1 MLKLLAY
8 YNKDVHDV
16 VMGNAPQ
23 NAKYTS
29 PAIQKEILQVFADK
43 VQKTIR
49 EEIGDSK
56 FCVIVDESRD
66 ISKREQMAIVI
77 RFIDRNGFLL
87 ERFFEL
93 VHVKDTT
100 SKTLK
105 EEISIVLSNHELS
118 IQNLRGQGY
127 DGASNMRG
135 EWNGLRALF
144 MRDCPYAYYVHCLA
158 HQLELAL
165 IAAAREVGEVH
176 DFFKDLI
183 FIVNTVSS
191 STNRHDELQAS
202 QIAEL
207 EHLIEIEEVETGK
220 GLNQIG
226 TLQRPGDT
234 RWSSHFKSICSLLR
248 MFNATRSVLEKI
260 AIDSQQ
266 SYAQRGDAKSALKK
280 LLSFDFVFILHL
292 MEDIMGFTDGLC
304 RALQHKSQDILNA
317 MHLVVGTK
325 SLIQKLR
332 DDGWE
337 LLLQKVHSFCNKH
350 GTEIIDMQVSYAEI
364 IRTRRN
370 KDTITVE
377 HHYRVNVFSA
387 TIDQQ
392 LQELNSR
399 FSEQTTE
406 LLTLSESLSPID
418 GYKHF
423 DVENICR
430 LAEKYYPQD
439 FSENEISH
447 LKYQLELFYCDV
459 PKHSDM
465 KNLSTIT
472 ALCRSLVEN
481 RKSDV
486 YPLVDRLIRLILTLP
501 VSTATSERA
510 FSAMKIVK
518 ISLRTRWKMIFFRIT
533 C

>member
-1 MLKLLAY
+1 
-8 YNKDVHDV
+8 
-16 VMGNAPQ
+16 
-23 NAKYTS
+23 
-29 PAIQKEILQVFADK
+29 
-43 VQKTIR
+43 
-49 EEIGDSK
+49 
-56 FCVIVDESRD
+56 
-66 ISKREQMAIVI
+66 
-77 RFIDRNGFLL
+77 
-87 ERFFEL
+87 
-93 VHVKDTT
+93 
-100 SKTLK
+100 
-105 EEISIVLSNHELS
+105 
-118 IQNLRGQGY
+118 
-127 DGASNMRG
+127 
-135 EWNGLRALF
+135 
-144 MRDCPYAYYVHCLA
+144 
-158 HQLELAL
+158 
-165 IAAAREVGEVH
+165 
-176 DFFKDLI
+176 
-183 FIVNTVSS
+183 
-191 STNRHDELQAS
+191 
-202 QIAEL
+202 
-207 EHLIEIEEVETGK
+207 
-220 GLNQIG
+220 
-226 TLQRPGDT
+226 
-234 RWSSHFKSICSLLR
+234 

-350 GTEIIDMQVSYAEI
+350 
-364 IRTRRN
+364 
-370 KDTITVE
+370 
-377 HHYRVNVFSA
+377 
-387 TIDQQ
+387 DQQ

-406 LLTLSESLSPID
+406 LLTLSASLSPID

-459 PKHSDM
+459 PKHPDM

-486 YPLVDRLIRLILTLP
+486 YPLVDRLIQLILTLP

-518 ISLRTRWKMIFFRIT
+518 TSLRNKMEDDFLSDYLLVYIEKEIAGKFEIKSIIDDFYSMKPRRTRVK
-533 C
+533 